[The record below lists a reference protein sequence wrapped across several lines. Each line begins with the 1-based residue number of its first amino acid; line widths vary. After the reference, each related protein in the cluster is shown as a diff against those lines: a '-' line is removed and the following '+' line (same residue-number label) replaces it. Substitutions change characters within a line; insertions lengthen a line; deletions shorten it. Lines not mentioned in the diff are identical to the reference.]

1 MTEDRFDRDA
11 AVRRRDLLRAGLGL
25 AAATALPLPA
35 LAQPATAPGTNYP
48 NKPIKVLIPFTPGGN
63 TDIIVRLISNALSER
78 VGQPV
83 LVESRTGGGGMVAIL
98 ATTQSPADGYSL
110 IAGSPGTHVYNVALH
125 QNPAVNPMTDLEHI
139 TVTSG
144 APLVL
149 IVNKELP
156 AANLKEFQAL
166 LKREPDKHDF
176 GSSGVGTSAHI
187 AALYLMK
194 KLGTSAQH
202 VPYRGSASVVSDLL
216 GGRLSFTVDTVAFWA
231 ERVKAGQARALMVW
245 QEKRVPPM
253 PDVPSATDVGFPEL
267 IATSWTPWSAPKGT
281 PKPIV
286 EFLSQQIDAIMKTEA
301 ISNRI
306 KELGSVET
314 PGMTPE
320 KTRAYIMSEGERWLP
335 IIRESGAKL
344 E

>member
-1 MTEDRFDRDA
+1 MITRRNVPA
-11 AVRRRDLLRAGLGL
+11 APHRREVLRTGLGL
-25 AAATALPLPA
+25 AAASVFPLPA
-35 LAQPATAPGTNYP
+35 LAQTATAPGTNYP

-63 TDIIVRLISNALSER
+63 TDIIVRIISAALSER

-83 LVESRTGGGGMVAIL
+83 LVESRTGGGGMVALL

-110 IAGSPGTHVYNVALH
+110 FAGSPGTHVYNVALH
-125 QNPAVNPMTDLEHI
+125 QNPPANPMTDLEHI

-149 IVNKELP
+149 IVNKDLP
-156 AANLKEFQAL
+156 AANLAEFQAL
-166 LKREPDKHDF
+166 LKREPTRHDF

-187 AALYLMK
+187 AALYMMR
-194 KLGTSAQH
+194 KLGTTAQH

-216 GGRLSFTVDTVAFWA
+216 GGRISFTIDTVAFWA
-231 ERVKAGQARALMVW
+231 ERVKGGQARALMVW

-253 PDVPSATDVGFPEL
+253 PDAPSATEVGFPEL

-281 PKPIV
+281 PRPIV
-286 EFLSQQIDAIMKTEA
+286 QFLYQQIDAIMKTEA
-301 ISNRI
+301 VSNRI

-320 KTRAYIMSEGERWLP
+320 KTQAYIASEGERWLP